1 MTYNVSSFALDPRAL
16 ERLRTDAGAAPEK
29 AVRDAS
35 KQFEVMFVNMLMKSM
50 RDAAP
55 QDGPFDSDQTR
66 MYTSMLDQQLAQ
78 SMASKGVGLA
88 DIMARQLSKTTTPA
102 ADAVAPAAARVATD
116 KAVSTEPDPQPPTV
130 RRNARARRFIDKMW
144 PHAVEAS
151 RATGIPPQFILGQAA
166 LESGWGTREIRTSDG
181 RSTHNLFGIKAGRSW
196 SGHTSNAGT
205 TEYAQGTKQRTVE
218 KFRSYASYA
227 EAFRDYAN
235 VLKSNP
241 RYAQALQAGADP
253 AAFAR
258 GLQKAGYATD
268 PAYAS
273 KLTRVIMSSALR
285 QGLSA
290 A

>member
-1 MTYNVSSFALDPRAL
+1 MTYNPASLALDPRTL
-16 ERLRTDAGAAPEK
+16 ERLRSDASAAPDK

-55 QDGPFDSDQTR
+55 QNGPFDSDQTR

-78 SMASKGVGLA
+78 SMASKGIGLA
-88 DIMARQLSKTTTPA
+88 DVMARQLTKTTTPVTDSVTPDA
-102 ADAVAPAAARVATD
+102 AKVTPD
-116 KAVSTEPDPQPPTV
+116 KAASIEQDPAPPTV

-181 RSTHNLFGIKAGRSW
+181 RATHNLFGIKAGRSW
-196 SGHTSNAGT
+196 TGSTSNAGT
-205 TEYAQGTKQRTVE
+205 TEYSQGTKQRSVE
-218 KFRSYASYA
+218 KFRSYDSYA

-235 VLKSNP
+235 LLKSNP
-241 RYAQALQAGADP
+241 RYAQALQAGGDP
-253 AAFAR
+253 AAFAQ

-273 KLTRVIMSSALR
+273 KLTRVIMSSTLR

-290 A
+290 